1 MTEKYTGVEKYI
13 FSDVYTLFLR
23 FKDMADTDIAWQA
36 YLREADALCVKYKGN
51 RLLREMISSITCQIE
66 HRLRNTTV
74 NGLTY
79 DQWEKV
85 IKGGIK
91 Q

>member
-1 MTEKYTGVEKYI
+1 
-13 FSDVYTLFLR
+13 
-23 FKDMADTDIAWQA
+23 
-36 YLREADALCVKYKGN
+36 
-51 RLLREMISSITCQIE
+51 
-66 HRLRNTTV
+66 V

-91 Q
+91 QWRHTKIKNYIYSYY